1 MGHLSPVA
9 LVFSALF
16 YFVSASVLPLGS
28 IALATPEQE
37 VADYDYLKD
46 VPADYRNFGTIC
58 EYVAALRLKK
68 RFDPK
73 LYGIDIGVEYL
84 DGRRVVGE
92 LDVVVYRYKDKKVV
106 LVSEV
111 KCRRHFGK
119 ALSKARSQLQRFKST
134 IARVK
139 SSRGSPISFR
149 TTTGSPVKFISSQ
162 FDGPIEYISVAQF
175 PCTKHGFDLG
185 LNLTHA
191 EVTHLRERLLA
202 CQRRLECPTQRN

>member
-1 MGHLSPVA
+1 MGCMPMVIFRTKLLFSFITLALLPIGSVA
-9 LVFSALF
+9 V
-16 YFVSASVLPLGS
+16 
-28 IALATPEQE
+28 ATPAQE
-37 VADYDYLKD
+37 AADYEDLKA

-73 LYGIDIGVEYL
+73 VYGIDIGVEYL

-92 LDVVVYRYKDKKVV
+92 LDVVVYRHKDKKVV
-106 LVSEV
+106 LISEV

-119 ALSKARSQLQRFKST
+119 ALSKARSQLKRFAST
-134 IARVK
+134 IARSRSVK
-139 SSRGSPISFR
+139 FR
-149 TTTGSPVKFISSQ
+149 TTTASSVQFVGSQ
-162 FDGPIEYISVAQF
+162 FDGPIEYISTAQF

-191 EVTHLRERLLA
+191 EVTQLRERLID
-202 CQRRLECPTQRN
+202 CQRRRQCPTLQAVSRQR